1 MHQIHNARIQ
11 LLATALNNLGVGS
24 LLAGIVVPWVNG
36 SLSGG
41 VAGWYVFGVLC
52 AVTAQVVLGEMR

>member
-1 MHQIHNARIQ
+1 